1 MFPLS
6 GLPVR
11 GYLLGQLNRR
21 NEADH
26 LIRDFTK
33 AGALPH
39 QLGLIYLGM
48 GEHAKA
54 LSLCEQA
61 LISDR
66 SDVAHSIPEYY
77 MRVLDGEPRMRQIK
91 HKLGIPVD

>member
-1 MFPLS
+1 MKQTILF
-6 GLPVR
+6 
-11 GYLLGQLNRR
+11 
-21 NEADH
+21 
-26 LIRDFTK
+26 RDFTR

-54 LSLCEQA
+54 FSLCEQA

-66 SDVAHSIPEYY
+66 SDVAHSIPKYY
-77 MRVLDGEPRMRQIK
+77 MRVLDDEPRMRQIK
-91 HKLGIPVD
+91 HKLGISVD